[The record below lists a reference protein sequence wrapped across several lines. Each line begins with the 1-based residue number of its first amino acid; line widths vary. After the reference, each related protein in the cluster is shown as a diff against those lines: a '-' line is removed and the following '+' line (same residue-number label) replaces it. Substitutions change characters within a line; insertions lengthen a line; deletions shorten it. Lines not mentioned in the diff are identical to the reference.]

1 MALAPNQSGNED
13 STSQPPWESPID
25 SAKRENALEQSS
37 EEIGIMTTATLQS
50 ARSNIWW
57 VFLLQGIAGI
67 LLGLMRA

>member
-1 MALAPNQSGNED
+1 
-13 STSQPPWESPID
+13 
-25 SAKRENALEQSS
+25 
-37 EEIGIMTTATLQS
+37 MTTATFQS